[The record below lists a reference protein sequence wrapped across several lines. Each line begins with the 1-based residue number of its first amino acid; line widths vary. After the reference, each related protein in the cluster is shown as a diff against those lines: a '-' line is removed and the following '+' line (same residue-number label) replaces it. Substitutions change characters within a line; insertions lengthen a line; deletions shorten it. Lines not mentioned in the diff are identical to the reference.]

1 MTNDY
6 FKTDSSGREYAGDHI
21 LLDLY
26 GAVQLDNPEWIE
38 RVIEKAC
45 EVAKAQVILSNYHSF
60 GQDQGVSGA
69 TILSESHITIH
80 TWPER
85 GFASIDV
92 FMCGKANAM
101 AAVQYL
107 IAAFCA
113 NHFEIK
119 TEKRGDA
126 FAQTWGQH
134 LILDLKGCDPEYL
147 KSKANIMEWC
157 ASLVNAIDMK
167 AYGAP
172 LVEHFATHSHDAAGY
187 TLIQLIETSNIAA
200 HFAENVGEAYI
211 DIFSCKPFVEKTAI
225 DITKN
230 YFFPQIIEKKSIRR
244 G

>member
-6 FKTDSSGREYAGDHI
+6 FKTDFSGREYAGNHI

-26 GAVQLDNPEWIE
+26 GAVELDNPEWIE

-45 EVAKAQVILSNYHSF
+45 EIAGAQVILSKYHSF

-69 TILSESHITIH
+69 TILAESHVTIH

-92 FMCGKANAM
+92 FMCGSADAT

-107 IAAFCA
+107 TTAFCP

-126 FAQTWGQH
+126 FSQKWGQH
-134 LILDLKGCDPEYL
+134 LILDLKGCDVDYL
-147 KSKANIMEWC
+147 KWKDNIIEWC
-157 ASLVNAIDMK
+157 AEIVDAINMTPH
-167 AYGAP
+167 GAP
-172 LVEHFATHSHDAAGY
+172 IIKHFATHSHEAAGY
-187 TLIQLIETSNIAA
+187 TLIQLIETSSITA
-200 HFAENVGEAYI
+200 HFAENIGEAYI
-211 DIFSCKPFVEKTAI
+211 DIFSCKPFVEKIAI
-225 DITKN
+225 DLTQR
-230 YFFPQIIEKKSIRR
+230 YFFPQITEKRSLRR